1 MKIIIVGLGKVG
13 YAIAE
18 QMSGED
24 HDLVLVDQSS
34 EALDHADSMLDA
46 MCVEGNGACASVL
59 LEAGVRESDLLIAV
73 SANDEVNLI
82 CCLMAK
88 KLGAK
93 HTVARVRNP
102 EYFRDAQILRR
113 EIGLD
118 MIINPEHAA
127 AQEVSRILRVPSAFS
142 VETFARG
149 TVEMIGFQ
157 LEAGDNLVGRSLVEY
172 NREIPNNVLL
182 CAAKRGE
189 EVFVPNGSFVPLAGD
204 RVYVIGTPAETTRL
218 LRSMGRAT
226 SPIRRVSVLGGSRI
240 ALYLS
245 WALEDLGTHVTIV
258 EKDGEKCLSLA
269 EQLPR
274 ASVIQGDGTDHDLL
288 ESEGIFHCDA
298 FVAVT
303 DRDEENLLMALTAKR
318 YGVKKVLP
326 KMSRMGYLD
335 IVNLTGL
342 DTVISPKAIIASRI
356 SSYVRGLANSQGS
369 AVESLHNILGG
380 AMEAV
385 EFTATAA
392 THFLDRPLSDL
403 SFRKGLLV
411 AAIVHNGK
419 LEIPNGRS
427 QIHAGDR
434 VIVVAKKLFLQD
446 LNDILGT

>member
-18 QMSGED
+18 QLTGED
-24 HDLVLVDQSS
+24 HDLVIVDQSS
-34 EALDHADSMLDA
+34 AALDHADAMLDV
-46 MCVEGNGACASVL
+46 MCVEGNGASASIL
-59 LEAGVRESDLLIAV
+59 LQAGVREADLLIAV
-73 SANDEVNLI
+73 SENDEVNLI

-102 EYFRDAQILRR
+102 EYFRDAPILRR

-118 MIINPEHAA
+118 MIINPEHSA
-127 AQEVSRILRVPSAFS
+127 AQEISRILRVPSAFS

-149 TVEMIGFQ
+149 LVEMIGFQ
-157 LEAGDNLVGRSLVEY
+157 AEPNDSLVGRSLIDF
-172 NREIPNNVLL
+172 NRENSSSILL

-189 EVFVPNGSFVPLAGD
+189 EVIVPNGSFVPLAGD
-204 RVYVIGTPAETTRL
+204 RVYVIGTPTETTRA
-218 LRSMGRAT
+218 LRLMGRA
-226 SPIRRVSVLGGSRI
+226 SAPIRRVSILGGSRI
-240 ALYLS
+240 ALYLA
-245 WALEDLGTHVTIV
+245 WALADAGTHVTIV
-258 EKDGEKCLSLA
+258 EKDEAKCLTLA
-269 EQLPR
+269 EKLPR
-274 ASVIQGDGTDHDLL
+274 ASIIQGDGTDHDLL

-298 FVAVT
+298 FVSVT

-318 YGVKKVLP
+318 YGVKKVAP
-326 KMSRMGYLD
+326 KMSRLGYLD
-335 IVNLTGL
+335 IVSLTGL
-342 DTVISPKAIIASRI
+342 DTVISPKAIIASQI

-380 AMEAV
+380 AIEAV
-385 EFTATAA
+385 EFTATSA
-392 THFLDRPLSDL
+392 THFLDHPLSDL
-403 SFRKGLLV
+403 HFREGLLV

-419 LEIPNGRS
+419 VEIPNGQS

-446 LNDILGT
+446 LNDILG